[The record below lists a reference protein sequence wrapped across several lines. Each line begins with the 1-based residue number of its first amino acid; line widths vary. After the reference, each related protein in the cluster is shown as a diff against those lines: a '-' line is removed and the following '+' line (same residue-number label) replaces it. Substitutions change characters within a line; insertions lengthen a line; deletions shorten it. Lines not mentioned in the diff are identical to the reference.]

1 MITSA
6 TKVAITLR
14 LTTGYIHDFVVICFA
29 TRRYTMNKSQNF
41 TEGKIFS
48 PLIRFAIPVLLALFL
63 QALYGAVD
71 LLIVGQFSGDNA
83 DIFVSAVST
92 GSQIMMTL
100 TVVITGL
107 AMGLTVYV
115 GERIGAGEREE
126 AGKIIGSGI
135 SLFAI
140 VALIV
145 TAVMVLGSSTLTKIM
160 HAPEEAFDN
169 TVWYVTI
176 CSAGT
181 LFIVAYNLV
190 GSIFRGIGDSKI
202 PLLTVAIACVL
213 NISADLLLV
222 AVFDMG
228 AVGAAIATVF
238 AQAMSVI
245 LSLLIIRKRNLPF
258 SFSHK
263 YLRPEGKHIK
273 SILRLGTPIAL
284 QDLLVSIS
292 FLVILAIVNNLG
304 LNESAGIGVAEK
316 VCAFIMLIPSAFMQ
330 AMSAFVAQN
339 MGAAKYDRAKKAL
352 WCGIASSLA
361 VGIIVGYFSFFHGD
375 ILAGIFTKDAAI
387 IAPATEY
394 LKAYAID
401 CILTSFLF
409 CFMGYFNG
417 CGNTTFVMLQG
428 IIGGIG
434 IRLPVSWAMSRITPV
449 SLFKIGLATPIASS
463 VQILLC
469 IIFFVAVQSA
479 YRKKKTTH
487 TQKAEIK

>member
-1 MITSA
+1 
-6 TKVAITLR
+6 
-14 LTTGYIHDFVVICFA
+14 
-29 TRRYTMNKSQNF
+29 MNKAENF

-48 PLIRFAIPVLLALFL
+48 PLIRFAVPVLLALFL
-63 QALYGAVD
+63 QAMYGAVD
-71 LLIVGQFSGDNA
+71 LLIVGQFGGDMA
-83 DIFVSAVST
+83 DVFVSAVST
-92 GSQIMMTL
+92 GSQMVMTL

-115 GERIGAGEREE
+115 GGRIGAGKREQ
-126 AGKIIGSGI
+126 AGQIIGSGI
-135 SLFAI
+135 TLFAVI
-140 VALIV
+140 SLVLTV
-145 TAVMVLGSSTLTKIM
+145 VMVLSSSALAKLM
-160 HAPEEAFDN
+160 NAPADAFDN
-169 TVWYVTI
+169 TVWYIAI

-213 NISADLLLV
+213 NILADLLLV

-228 AVGAAIATVF
+228 SIGAALATVF
-238 AQAMSVI
+238 AQAVSVL
-245 LSLLIIRKRNLPF
+245 LSLLIIKKRTLPF
-258 SFSHK
+258 DFSIK
-263 YLRPEGKHIK
+263 YLRPKAVHIK
-273 SILRLGTPIAL
+273 HILRLGMPIAF

-292 FLVILAIVNNLG
+292 FLAILAIVNDLG

-316 VCAFIMLIPSAFMQ
+316 VCAFIMLIPSSFMQ

-339 MGAAKYDRAKKAL
+339 VGALRYDRAKKAL
-352 WCGIASSLA
+352 FYGIASSLT

-375 ILAGIFTKDAAI
+375 ILAGIFASDINIITPAA
-387 IAPATEY
+387 EY

-401 CILTSFLF
+401 CVLTAFLF

-417 CGNTTFVMLQG
+417 CGNTSFVMIQG

-434 IRLPVSWAMSRITPV
+434 IRLPVSFIMSKSVPV
-449 SLFKIGLATPIASS
+449 SLFRIGLATPMSTA

-469 IIFFVAVQSA
+469 VVFFISVESR
-479 YRKKKTTH
+479 RKRKMR
-487 TQKAEIK
+487 